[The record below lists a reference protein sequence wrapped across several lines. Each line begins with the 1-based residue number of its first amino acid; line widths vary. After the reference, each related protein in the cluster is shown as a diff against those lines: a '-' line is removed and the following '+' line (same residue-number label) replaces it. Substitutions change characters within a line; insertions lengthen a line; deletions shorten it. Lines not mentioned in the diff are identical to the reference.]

1 MFLTS
6 YENIISSPVIFL
18 HFSAV
23 CCIILPEKIFT
34 KVFTTNICSC
44 IIEIGGE
51 KVERTI
57 FHIDANS
64 AFLSW
69 SAVKLLN
76 EWPPIDLR
84 SVPSVVG
91 GSEQSRKGIVL
102 ASSIPA
108 KQLGIKTGET
118 LYSARLKCPELI
130 VVPPDF
136 ELYEDM
142 SAKFFKI
149 CNSFSPLVQKFSID
163 ELFLDYTNM
172 EPHFGPPLEGAKK
185 ISEKIKSE
193 LGFTVN
199 IGIST
204 NKLLAK
210 MASDF
215 EKPDKIHT
223 LYPDEIK
230 EKMWPLPIGNLF
242 MVGRQTKK
250 KLLDIGIDTI
260 GKLANCDIEIMKKYL
275 KSHGELIHK
284 YANGIDA
291 SLVTTEKE
299 PYKSISNG
307 STLPRDISDKGEL
320 LKYALSL
327 CEKVCSRLSKEG
339 VSASVVDVGI
349 RFKDLSYCSH
359 QKKLL
364 KYIYS
369 TNDVY
374 SAVKDLVIEL
384 WSGETPVRAIT
395 IGLSDLVS
403 NEYQQCSF
411 FDDDKS
417 KKYEKIDGIVDEL
430 REKYGFHCITRASLV
445 DDKFHKNVL
454 KHQNPS
460 MKSYL

>member
-1 MFLTS
+1 M
-6 YENIISSPVIFL
+6 P
-18 HFSAV
+18 
-23 CCIILPEKIFT
+23 
-34 KVFTTNICSC
+34 
-44 IIEIGGE
+44 
-51 KVERTI
+51 RTI

-69 SAVKLLN
+69 SSVNLLKQ
-76 EWPPIDLR
+76 WPPIDLR
-84 SVPSVVG
+84 AVPSVVG
-91 GSEQSRKGIVL
+91 GNEQSRKGIVL

-108 KQLGIKTGET
+108 KKVGIKTGET

-136 ELYEDM
+136 ALYEEM

-149 CNSFSPLVQKFSID
+149 CNEFSPLVQKFSID

-172 EPHFGPPLEGAKK
+172 ECHFGPPLEGAKK
-185 ISEKIKSE
+185 ISERIKNE

-223 LYPDEIK
+223 LYPEEIK
-230 EKMWPLPIGNLF
+230 EKMWPLPIGDLF

-260 GKLANCDIEIMKKYL
+260 GKLANTDIEIMKKYL

-291 SLVTTEKE
+291 SLVEIEKE

-307 STLPRDISDKGEL
+307 STLPKDILDRGEL
-320 LKYALSL
+320 LKYTLSL
-327 CEKVCSRLSKEG
+327 CEKVCSRLRKEG
-339 VSASVVDVGI
+339 VGASVVDIGI
-349 RFKDLSYCSH
+349 RFKDLSYASH
-359 QKKLL
+359 QRKLL

-374 SAVKDLVIEL
+374 NTVKELIDEL
-384 WSGETPVRAIT
+384 WDRKTPVRAIT

-411 FDDDKS
+411 FDNNKS
-417 KKYEKIDGIVDEL
+417 KKYEKIDGVVDEL
-430 REKYGFHCITRASLV
+430 REKYGFHCITRGSLV
-445 DDKFHKNVL
+445 DNQFHQNVL
-454 KHQNPS
+454 KLQNPS

>member
-1 MFLTS
+1 MQ
-6 YENIISSPVIFL
+6 
-18 HFSAV
+18 
-23 CCIILPEKIFT
+23 
-34 KVFTTNICSC
+34 
-44 IIEIGGE
+44 
-51 KVERTI
+51 RTI

-76 EWPPIDLR
+76 QWPPIDLR

-91 GSEQSRKGIVL
+91 GNEQSRKGIVL

-108 KQLGIKTGET
+108 KKVGIKTGET

-136 ELYEDM
+136 ALYEEM

-149 CNSFSPLVQKFSID
+149 CNDFSPLVQKFSID

-172 EPHFGPPLEGAKK
+172 EPHFGPPLEGARK
-185 ISEKIKSE
+185 ISERIKNE

-223 LYPDEIK
+223 LYPEEIQ
-230 EKMWPLPIGNLF
+230 EKMWHLPVGDLF

-260 GKLANCDIEIMKKYL
+260 GKLANTDVEIMKKYL

-291 SLVTTEKE
+291 SLVEVEKD
-299 PYKSISNG
+299 PYKSLSNG
-307 STLPRDISDKGEL
+307 STLPKDISDKGEL
-320 LKYALSL
+320 FKYTLSL
-327 CEKVCSRLSKEG
+327 CEKLCARVRKEG
-339 VSASVVDVGI
+339 VSASVVDLGI
-349 RFKDLSYCSH
+349 RFKDLSYISH

-374 SAVKDLVIEL
+374 NTAKELINEL
-384 WSGETPVRAIT
+384 WDDKTPVRAIT

-417 KKYEKIDGIVDEL
+417 KKYEKIDGVVDDL
-430 REKYGFHCITRASLV
+430 REKYGFHCITRGSLV
-445 DDKFHKNVL
+445 DNQFHQNVL
-454 KHQNPS
+454 KLQNPS

>member
-1 MFLTS
+1 M
-6 YENIISSPVIFL
+6 P
-18 HFSAV
+18 
-23 CCIILPEKIFT
+23 
-34 KVFTTNICSC
+34 
-44 IIEIGGE
+44 
-51 KVERTI
+51 RTI

-69 SAVKLLN
+69 TAVKLLN
-76 EWPPIDLR
+76 QWPPIDLR
-84 SVPSVVG
+84 AVPSVVG
-91 GSEQSRKGIVL
+91 GNEQSRKGIVL

-108 KQLGIKTGET
+108 KKVGIKTGET

-136 ELYEDM
+136 ALYEEM

-149 CNSFSPLVQKFSID
+149 CNDFSPLVQKFSID

-172 EPHFGPPLEGAKK
+172 ECHFGPPLEGAKK
-185 ISEKIKSE
+185 ISERIKNE

-223 LYPDEIK
+223 LYPEEIK
-230 EKMWPLPIGNLF
+230 GKMWPLPIGDLF

-260 GKLANCDIEIMKKYL
+260 GKLANTDIEIMKKYL

-291 SLVTTEKE
+291 SLVEIEKE

-307 STLPRDISDKGEL
+307 STLPKDILDRGEL
-320 LKYALSL
+320 LKYTLSL
-327 CEKVCSRLSKEG
+327 CEKVCSRLRKEG
-339 VSASVVDVGI
+339 VGASVVDIGI
-349 RFKDLSYCSH
+349 RFKDLSYASH
-359 QKKLL
+359 QRKLL

-374 SAVKDLVIEL
+374 NTVKELIDEL
-384 WSGETPVRAIT
+384 WDRKTPVRAIT

-411 FDDDKS
+411 FDNDKS
-417 KKYEKIDGIVDEL
+417 KKYEKIDGVVDEL
-430 REKYGFHCITRASLV
+430 REKYGFHCITRGSLV
-445 DDKFHKNVL
+445 DNQFHQNVL
-454 KHQNPS
+454 KLQNPS